1 MEPEINFNVKM
12 IFLKNQQKNNS
23 KITRNG
29 GIWWIYHENVLNIH
43 VKSDLKSG
51 SILLKRVK
59 N

>member
-1 MEPEINFNVKM
+1 MV
-12 IFLKNQQKNNS
+12 IFC
-23 KITRNG
+23 